1 MVSNLIFEDD
11 IERDIINVFESE
23 ALGFDYI
30 NCYTA
35 NRDDL
40 NDNSNRTDKKQVVL
54 LDRLRIAL
62 KRLNSKLP
70 DDAIDSAIEKLTQ
83 SHIGKTAFDANK
95 MIYARLRDGVK
106 VDVTNSNGRT
116 ENKIVQVLDFK
127 NPKNND
133 FLLVAQLWIEGKR
146 WRRPDLIVYI
156 NGLPLVM
163 IELKNSNVSVKCAF
177 DDNLTNYK
185 HDIPQLFDYNAFV
198 LLSNARET
206 RISSFNSTWEHFS
219 HWLRMDD
226 EQERINR
233 QKLADKQ
240 ISLEY
245 AVCSL
250 FQKDRLMDFIEN
262 FILYHDNGYKI
273 VAKNH
278 QFFGVNKAV
287 ASAKEHQD
295 GKLGV
300 FWHTQGSGK
309 SFSIVMLCR
318 KIFRTLTGNYTF
330 LIVTDRD
337 DLDRQIFRNFLN
349 TDSIIDGHASR
360 PKNGEQ
366 LREFLGQ
373 NKRYVFMLIQ
383 KFGYPAGQTYPVLSE
398 RSDIIVIIDEAHRT
412 QYHSLAENMRK
423 GLPNAQFMAFTGT
436 PLLSQNEKT
445 KQWFGDYVSR
455 YDFSQSIEDE
465 STVKLF
471 YDRRLPEVGIV
482 NDDLNDEFGEIVE
495 DENLTDHQIERL
507 ENEFASMVSV
517 LTADDRLDTIAK
529 DIVYHFP
536 RRGYQGKAMVIC
548 LDKYTAVKMFNKVEA
563 HWKTA
568 IQELNKEISQCA
580 NNSSKKEELKGY
592 RDIMKAVEMAV
603 VISEEAGEEDKFK
616 KRGLEIKR
624 HRDRMNQ
631 LDENGLTLEDNFK
644 NPEHPLKLVFVCAM
658 WLTGFDAPTVSTL
671 YLDKPMKNHTLMQTI
686 ARANRTAPGKTCGI
700 IVDYFNVFRNLN
712 KALADYSR
720 PKNDENTEEQTDT
733 AAEDKAVLFS
743 LLKDA
748 IAQGD
753 TYCKTLNIDLG
764 EILNQADNF
773 SKISL
778 FDTYADILI
787 ANDEHRKQ
795 FNVYQNTIENLYEAC
810 KPDIVKAENDDKQ
823 WVKVFGYLRGCVD
836 ANVDQGNLESAKQ
849 RIANLLDESIL
860 TDDDV
865 KQKWLSYR
873 INREKEIDVSSLDF
887 DALKTKYK
895 DSPLKNL
902 EVAHLREFV
911 EKKLRDLLEVNH
923 TRKNLVERLQNIIN
937 EYNSGGRTTEQIFED
952 LNCFKDDL
960 SKEDERHVAEG
971 LSKEELELFDLLYK
985 EKLTADERI
994 AVKNAAKDLL
1004 KKLKQIIAQKHFWY
1018 KNTQDMI
1025 VVKHSIQNVL
1035 DSELPHSYDKTI
1047 FVKKCDDVFNLVY
1060 ERALNTGSTYYH

>member
-11 IERDIINVFESE
+11 IERDIIKVFESE

-30 NCYTA
+30 NCYTVDC
-35 NRDDL
+35 DDL

-54 LDRLRIAL
+54 LDRLRTAL
-62 KRLNSKLP
+62 KRLNSELP

-95 MIYARLRDGVK
+95 MIYTRLRDGVK
-106 VDVTNSNGRT
+106 IDVINSNGRT

-233 QKLADKQ
+233 LQLADKQ

-245 AVCSL
+245 AVRSL
-250 FQKDRLMDFIEN
+250 FQKDRLIDFIEN

-337 DLDRQIFRNFLN
+337 DLDRQIFRNFLH
-349 TDSIIDGHASR
+349 TGIKTKYLSC
-360 PKNGEQ
+360 PKSGEQ
-366 LREFLGQ
+366 LRDLLSS
-373 NKRYVFMLIQ
+373 NKPYIFTLIQ
-383 KFGYPAGQTYPVLSE
+383 KFGYPAGQTSPVLSE

-436 PLLSQNEKT
+436 PLLAQNEKT

-471 YDRRLPEVGIV
+471 YDRRLPEVAMV
-482 NDDLNDEFGEIVE
+482 NEDLEDELGEIVE
-495 DENLTDHQIERL
+495 SENLTDHQIERL
-507 ENEFASMVSV
+507 ENKFASMVSV

-548 LDKYTAVKMFNKVEA
+548 LDKYTAVKMFNKVDA

-568 IQELNKEISQCA
+568 IQDLNKEISQCA
-580 NNSSKKEELKGY
+580 NDSPEKEELKRY

-616 KRGLEIKR
+616 KRGLDIKR

-631 LDENGLTLEDNFK
+631 RDENGLTLEDNFK

-720 PKNDENTEEQTDT
+720 PKNDENT
-733 AAEDKAVLFS
+733 K
-743 LLKDA
+743 
-748 IAQGD
+748 
-753 TYCKTLNIDLG
+753 N
-764 EILNQADNF
+764 
-773 SKISL
+773 
-778 FDTYADILI
+778 
-787 ANDEHRKQ
+787 
-795 FNVYQNTIENLYEAC
+795 
-810 KPDIVKAENDDKQ
+810 
-823 WVKVFGYLRGCVD
+823 
-836 ANVDQGNLESAKQ
+836 
-849 RIANLLDESIL
+849 
-860 TDDDV
+860 
-865 KQKWLSYR
+865 KQKL
-873 INREKEIDVSSLDF
+873 
-887 DALKTKYK
+887 
-895 DSPLKNL
+895 P
-902 EVAHLREFV
+902 
-911 EKKLRDLLEVNH
+911 
-923 TRKNLVERLQNIIN
+923 
-937 EYNSGGRTTEQIFED
+937 
-952 LNCFKDDL
+952 
-960 SKEDERHVAEG
+960 
-971 LSKEELELFDLLYK
+971 
-985 EKLTADERI
+985 
-994 AVKNAAKDLL
+994 
-1004 KKLKQIIAQKHFWY
+1004 QKIRRFY
-1018 KNTQDMI
+1018 
-1025 VVKHSIQNVL
+1025 L
-1035 DSELPHSYDKTI
+1035 AY
-1047 FVKKCDDVFNLVY
+1047 
-1060 ERALNTGSTYYH
+1060 

>member
-11 IERDIINVFESE
+11 IERDIIKVFESE

-30 NCYTA
+30 NCYTVDC
-35 NRDDL
+35 DDL

-54 LDRLRIAL
+54 LDRLRTAL
-62 KRLNSKLP
+62 KRLNSELP

-95 MIYARLRDGVK
+95 MIYTRLRDGVK
-106 VDVTNSNGRT
+106 IDVINSNGRT

-233 QKLADKQ
+233 LQLADKQ

-245 AVCSL
+245 AVRSL
-250 FQKDRLMDFIEN
+250 FQKDRLIDFIEN

-337 DLDRQIFRNFLN
+337 DLDRQIFRNFLH
-349 TDSIIDGHASR
+349 TGIKTKYLSC
-360 PKNGEQ
+360 PKSGEQ
-366 LREFLGQ
+366 LRDLLSS
-373 NKRYVFMLIQ
+373 NKPYIFTLIQ
-383 KFGYPAGQTYPVLSE
+383 KFGYPAGQTSPVLSE

-436 PLLSQNEKT
+436 PLLAQNEKT

-471 YDRRLPEVGIV
+471 YDRRLPEVAMV
-482 NDDLNDEFGEIVE
+482 NEDLEDELGEIVE
-495 DENLTDHQIERL
+495 SENLTDHQIERL
-507 ENEFASMVSV
+507 ENKFASMVSV

-548 LDKYTAVKMFNKVEA
+548 LDKYTAVKMFNKVDA

-568 IQELNKEISQCA
+568 IQDLNKEISQCA
-580 NNSSKKEELKGY
+580 NDSPEKEELKRY

-616 KRGLEIKR
+616 KRGLDIKR

-631 LDENGLTLEDNFK
+631 RDENGLTLEDNFK

-720 PKNDENTEEQTDT
+720 PKNDENTQEQTET

-764 EILNQADNF
+764 EILKQADNF

-836 ANVDQGNLESAKQ
+836 ANVDCGNLESAKQ

-873 INREKEIDVSSLDF
+873 INREKEIEVGALDF

-895 DSPLKNL
+895 NSSFKNL

-923 TRKNLVERLQNIIN
+923 TRKNFVERLQNIIN

-952 LNCFKDDL
+952 LNRFKDDL
-960 SKEDERHVAEG
+960 SKEDERHVVEG

-985 EKLTADERI
+985 EKLTANERI
-994 AVKNAAKDLL
+994 AVKNTTKDLL
-1004 KKLKQIIAQKHFWY
+1004 QKLKQLIVKQPFWY

-1025 VVKHSIQNVL
+1025 IVKHSIQNVL
-1035 DSELPHSYDKTI
+1035 NDELPQSYDKTI
-1047 FVKKCDDVFNLVY
+1047 FVKKCDDVFNLIY
-1060 ERALNTGSTYYH
+1060 ERALNTESAYYH